1 MPFHTS
7 KSEDV
12 FKGIIQRS
20 SDELA
25 SVLAELFINEN
36 SVRSYLSKE
45 NGIYD
50 LVREYSSFSPLFQY
64 FVHLLTT
71 GQKYVCNGS

>member
-45 NGIYD
+45 NIFHEQNKNKN
-50 LVREYSSFSPLFQY
+50 LHEEVI
-64 FVHLLTT
+64 
-71 GQKYVCNGS
+71 

>member
-1 MPFHTS
+1 MISMSAEAMASNDFWNIAGRAGRTLVDNFGKIIMPFHTS

-25 SVLAELFINEN
+25 SVLAELFI
-36 SVRSYLSKE
+36 K
-45 NGIYD
+45 
-50 LVREYSSFSPLFQY
+50 
-64 FVHLLTT
+64 
-71 GQKYVCNGS
+71 